1 MVFKRY
7 NKPMDFHNKL
17 QDDLIASMKARDE
30 TRKWV
35 VKMLKSA
42 IQLAEVSKGEPLS
55 EEEFLAVVQK
65 EIKGRYEAH
74 ADALRAGRQDL
85 IDAAN
90 AEIDIL
96 KSYLPAQLSQEEL
109 TSLVR
114 QTIEEL
120 GAGSV
125 KDMGTVMKTLLPL
138 LQGRATNSEASRIV
152 KEELSR
158 E

>member
-1 MVFKRY
+1 
-7 NKPMDFHNKL
+7 MDFHNQL
-17 QDDLIASMKARDE
+17 QDDLVTAMKARDE

-55 EEEFLAVVQK
+55 KEEFLAVVQK
-65 EIKGRYEAH
+65 EIKGRHEAH
-74 ADALRAGRQDL
+74 ADALRADRQDL
-85 IDAAN
+85 IDAAD
-90 AEIDIL
+90 AEIEIL
-96 KSYLPAQLSQEEL
+96 KTYLPTQLSQGEL

-114 QTIEEL
+114 QTIKEL
-120 GAGSV
+120 GASSV
-125 KDMGTVMKTLLPL
+125 KDMGTVMKTLLPR

-152 KEELSR
+152 KEELSK